1 MKRISLFAVSVI
13 FAAVF
18 AGSAFGQA
26 AAPTGKIGLINTF
39 AFGDEKAGIT
49 KYRNAVNSVDAEFKT
64 VNDELRTMGTRY
76 TTLRAEIEKLQK
88 DVTNSTVPIKPE
100 TIQTKAEEYTNLE
113 TSIKR
118 KQEDAKAKYER
129 RYATV
134 VGPVF
139 ADILKALNE
148 FAKKNGYAVILDG
161 AKLEQAEILLGFDD
175 KYDVTKDFVTFYN
188 TRPAGTATAATPK

>member
-18 AGSAFGQA
+18 AVSAFGQA
-26 AAPTGKIGLINTF
+26 AVPTGKIGLINTF

-49 KYRNAVNSVDAEFKT
+49 KYRNAVGSVDAEFKT
-64 VNDELRTMGTRY
+64 VNDELKTMGTRY
-76 TTLRAEIEKLQK
+76 QTLGQEIQKLRS
-88 DVTNSTVPIKPE
+88 TPSTVPAAASSLQAKVTE
-100 TIQTKAEEYTNLE
+100 FQDLE
-113 TSIKR
+113 TQIKR

-139 ADILKALNE
+139 GDILKALNE
-148 FAKKNGYAVILDG
+148 YAKKNGYAVILDG

-175 KYDVTKDFVTFYN
+175 KYDVTKDFVTYYN
-188 TRPAGTATAATPK
+188 TRPAGTATAAAPK